1 MGKFTRKVQKN
12 QANTVKKIDKDFKPE
27 IFYADCDLEFV
38 TTAISDICKTGASKT
53 AAVLYLV
60 AWCKKKTED
69 ELREA
74 GREDG
79 FQYAV
84 SWGMD
89 KSVSGLAEIIYL
101 EGVLGEKGLVGYE
114 FDAPTFVK
122 AGVDMKD
129 LYNAVV
135 VLHNQRVEFKK
146 TA

>member
-1 MGKFTRKVQKN
+1 MGKFTRKVKKN
-12 QANTVKKIDKDFKPE
+12 QVSMTKKIDGVYKPE
-27 IFYADCDLEFV
+27 VFYADCDLEFV
-38 TTAISDICKTGASKT
+38 TKAISDICKTGATKT
-53 AAVLYLV
+53 AALLYLV

-89 KSVSGLAEIIYL
+89 KAVSGLAEIIYL

-114 FDAPTFVK
+114 FDAPTFAK
-122 AGVDMKD
+122 AGVGMKD